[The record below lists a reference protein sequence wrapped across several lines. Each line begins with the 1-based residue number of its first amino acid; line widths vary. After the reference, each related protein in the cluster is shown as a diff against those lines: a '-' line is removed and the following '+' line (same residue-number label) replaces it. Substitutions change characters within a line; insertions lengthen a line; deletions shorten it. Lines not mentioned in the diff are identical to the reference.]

1 MILRYEK
8 RKTECKLR
16 DLIVRPIRTTAAVI
30 ATPVVRESQLLRE
43 EAIRHVKTEDAPRIE
58 IETDHGTDHEIDRE
72 TDREID
78 HAIDHEIGIEGKI
91 YKSNSIFYS
100 ILYFVF

>member
-8 RKTECKLR
+8 RRTACKLR
-16 DLIVRPIRTTAAVI
+16 DLIVKPIRMTAAVI
-30 ATPVVRESQLLRE
+30 VTPVVRESQRLRE
-43 EAIRHVKTEDAPRIE
+43 EAIRHVKTEDVPRTE

-78 HAIDHEIGIEGKI
+78 HAIDREIGIEGKI
-91 YKSNSIFYS
+91 
-100 ILYFVF
+100 